1 MPKANPQQRQP
12 LLAALAAQQKTIDA
26 LSAYKD
32 ASQREIITLKSQ
44 LHHLAEVAGLGPV
57 MAAIRTKADIE
68 NPAQPVANPPSEPA
82 AETTEQALE
91 AETHDNVQNPGQTP
105 GSVNNLA
112 ADTTTTPLVPGEALP
127 TQPYNEL
134 QDVTAPV
141 AGTETQR
148 PLNETKI
155 ETDVRVGDPMAPDK
169 AFPWTISSQRTM
181 ASIRLAR
188 LRIEAGLASGDDL
201 GLGQT
206 IASDQSVSDEA
217 INTEI
222 NTLSQV
228 RQVQATRQR
237 PAGLVPRAASGRTAP
252 SLVSEASTAYDT
264 ADAADDEALFLD

>member
-1 MPKANPQQRQP
+1 MPPERKP

-26 LSAYKD
+26 LTAYKD
-32 ASQREIITLKSQ
+32 ASQREIIVLKSQ
-44 LHHLAEVAGLGPV
+44 LHHLAEIAGLGPA
-57 MAAIRTKADIE
+57 MASIRKKADID
-68 NPAQPVANPPSEPA
+68 NPAQPVPAPPSEAPF
-82 AETTEQALE
+82 ETTEQALQS
-91 AETHDNVQNPGQTP
+91 ETHDNVQNPGQTP
-105 GSVNNLA
+105 GSVQDLA

-127 TQPYNEL
+127 TSPYNDLVNVE
-134 QDVTAPV
+134 APV

-155 ETDVRVGDPMAPDK
+155 ETDVRVGDPMAPQV

-188 LRIEAGLASGDDL
+188 LRIEAGLAQGDDL

-206 IASDQSVSDEA
+206 IASDQSISDDA
-217 INTEI
+217 IDTEI
-222 NTLSQV
+222 NTLSRV

-252 SLVSEASTAYDT
+252 SLVSEAGQQYEPAATDE
-264 ADAADDEALFLD
+264 DAESLFD